1 MATARKLAQAAADKL
16 SRGAVKPAPP
26 ISLKPGTRLAREW
39 RGVTH
44 MVLIHADE
52 EPVAGLILCSCA

>member
-16 SRGAVKPAPP
+16 SRGAAKPAPP

-44 MVLIHADE
+44 L
-52 EPVAGLILCSCA
+52 